1 MSDWFYI
8 LENINIYFK
17 LTAKLK
23 KNKVYELTVTEYM
36 EAAIGWLPQGT
47 MRDPVDSQV
56 LRLPSSRGHFRF
68 PPWHVAFLSPIHHP
82 HAMGLLPPLLLYTQ
96 VLGCPPSP
104 ISIYAPHYLKNIT
117 ANTNSRKPCYRATTG
132 VYFLHS
138 AGGRATL
145 ILNPNYQIARWLN
158 HSSLTK
164 SAVD

>member
-36 EAAIGWLPQGT
+36 EAAVGWLPQGT
-47 MRDPVDSQV
+47 TRDPVGSQV
-56 LRLPSSRGHFRF
+56 LGLPSSRGHFRV

-82 HAMGLLPPLLLYTQ
+82 HAMGLLPHLLLYTQ

-104 ISIYAPHYLKNIT
+104 TSIYAPHYLKNIT
-117 ANTNSRKPCYRATTG
+117 QIPIPGSPVIGPPQGFTSFTQQVEELLSYLIWTTKLPG
-132 VYFLHS
+132 
-138 AGGRATL
+138 
-145 ILNPNYQIARWLN
+145 
-158 HSSLTK
+158 
-164 SAVD
+164 D